1 MKLCQTCGQSL
12 AEQVTTCP
20 SCGST
25 VEEGRRFIDDYEI
38 INVLHEGYASL
49 LCKAIRERTHEKVM
63 IRLFTSQSGVDEA
76 VAKRL
81 RREIEELKKLP
92 ARGFVQH
99 YAIRH
104 SDDNLWYR
112 ISEWVDSLNWG
123 ELFRS
128 GHLKDVS
135 LAFDLFYKIASILQV
150 LHENGH
156 IIPHLILDD
165 IMVIETEEGELDV
178 KIDYKLSR
186 FFDPKLDRPGPML
199 KNLLSCHPDIIN
211 QRPLD
216 LRSDI
221 WSLGKIF
228 LEILTADFE
237 LCDHRDKVEELE
249 LPEKAKILFKTML
262 SDDPALRPKSM
273 KEVAE
278 GFQSAKKEH
287 LEIEEKE
294 QVDVPPAVP
303 PESDSTITKLRK
315 QQSWLIAVVVL
326 LFVGLGSAFY
336 YFGYQEKDELTL
348 LEEYANQYAPSIAFV
363 LVDYWLKEGKAYVY
377 RNRAEG
383 TAFLVDSEGYLLT
396 NRHVACPW
404 LGDTNIHAIITQ
416 FKLTGRSAQFGYRLF
431 LWFDGAKAFN
441 QSAGLMDSPDL
452 ADAYFLDTAYR
463 SDGTPRV
470 TIAGVAKPSE
480 QMRQVVAS
488 PLMEDFAVIKIDKIP
503 KGLELL
509 PLDAE
514 IDTRKIPK
522 LSVVATL
529 GFPLGSRTQQ
539 SEINVSVTRGSVR
552 RTFEHM
558 IHIDASIYGG
568 NSGGPLID
576 LRGKVIGIVSGVA
589 TDRAQGI
596 IPIVTPLWDLGMVF
610 PIKKPADLL
619 RDLKEGK
626 KKWNGILDL
635 SVDDKLK
642 KIIDIAVE
650 GRWAKAMAEADEAI
664 QSSFDPQLVMAAAI
678 MHYCAGDNEGAKDL
692 FNQSLSME
700 PENSNA
706 RLLLF
711 IIDWLNDQSDV
722 SPHREEL
729 LKLDWRSPAEF
740 QGYLAQVLDGSVDGD
755 SAVNGWDSELEKSWL
770 NYILGLIQAKGDN
783 LERSETLLK
792 GALQI
797 AHPESW
803 EFFLARSKLEQ
814 IQNKRLSSFQS
825 ESKWKEFQTKIDE
838 FNKALE
844 AEQKD
849 KKEKSEKYTE
859 LMRKLTQTPNRES
872 KLKLLEE
879 MITLNPDNRGPLV
892 DLVFYSAI
900 EEQWEKSLK
909 YAESYLSKAGRQNA
923 RRLSTGLIVC
933 EILHRMG
940 KKEEALKKLE
950 KYVRETRDP
959 WYKSVGEEL
968 LGKQTLDNLKKQAG
982 ENPVDLLILNTA
994 MGFWTEGEVEEE
1006 DKEEK
1011 KEKAIEFYRQ
1021 ALETFMNEW
1030 LEFDFAKG
1038 RIQKL
1043 RESTGK
1049 TS

>member
-1 MKLCQTCGQSL
+1 M
-12 AEQVTTCP
+12 
-20 SCGST
+20 
-25 VEEGRRFIDDYEI
+25 EEGRRFIDDYQI
-38 INVLHEGYASL
+38 ITVLHEGYASL
-49 LCKAIRERTHEKVM
+49 LCKAVRERTHEKVM
-63 IRLFTSQSGVDEA
+63 IRLFTSQSGVDET
-76 VAKRL
+76 VAERL

-104 SDDNLWYR
+104 SEDKLWYR
-112 ISEWVDSLNWG
+112 ISEWVDALNWG
-123 ELFRS
+123 EIFRS
-128 GHLKDVS
+128 GRLKNFSV
-135 LAFDLFYKIASILQV
+135 AFDLFYKIASILQV
-150 LHENGH
+150 LHEYGH

-165 IMVIETEEGELDV
+165 IMVIDTEEGEIDV

-186 FFDPKLDRPGPML
+186 FFDPKLDLPGPML

-221 WSLGKIF
+221 WSLGKVF
-228 LEILTADFE
+228 LEILTTDFE
-237 LCDHRDKVEELE
+237 LCDHRDKVDELE

-273 KEVAE
+273 KDVADGLLSVE
-278 GFQSAKKEH
+278 EEKPQIS
-287 LEIEEKE
+287 EKE
-294 QVDVPPAVP
+294 QAEEPPAAP
-303 PESDSTITKLRK
+303 DTTITKLRK
-315 QQSWLIAVVVL
+315 RQSWLIAVVIL
-326 LFVGLGSAFY
+326 LFIGFGSAFY
-336 YFGYQEKDELTL
+336 FLSYQEKDERTL
-348 LEEYANQYAPSIAFV
+348 LEEYANQYAPSIGFI

-383 TAFLVDSEGYLLT
+383 TAFLVDTDGYFLT

-404 LGDTNIHAIITQ
+404 VGDATIHAIIAQ
-416 FKLTGRSAQFGYRLF
+416 LKLTGRTAQFGYRLF

-452 ADAYFLDTAYR
+452 ADAYFLNTAYR

-470 TIAGVAKPSE
+470 TIAGVAKPTE
-480 QMRQVVAS
+480 QMRQLVAS
-488 PLMEDFAVIKIDKIP
+488 PLMDDYAVIKIDKVP
-503 KGLELL
+503 KGLDPL
-509 PLDAE
+509 PLDLE
-514 IDTRKIPK
+514 MNTRAIPK
-522 LSVVATL
+522 LSAVAAL

-539 SEINVSVTRGSVR
+539 AEINVSVSRGSVR

-596 IPIVTPLWDLGMVF
+596 VPIVTPLWDLGMVF
-610 PIKKPADLL
+610 PITKPAALL
-619 RDLKEGK
+619 QDLKDGK

-642 KIIDIAVE
+642 KIVDNAIQ
-650 GRWAKAMAEADEAI
+650 GRWAKAMEEADEAV

-678 MHYCAGDNEGAKDL
+678 MHFCAGDNAGAKNL

-706 RLLLF
+706 RLMLF
-711 IIDWLNDQSDV
+711 IIDWLDDQPDV
-722 SPHREEL
+722 SSYREGL

-740 QGYLAQVLDGSVDGD
+740 QGYLAQVLDGFVDGD
-755 SAVNGWDSELEKSWL
+755 SAVNGWESDLEKSWL
-770 NYILGLIQAKGDN
+770 NYILSLIQAKGDN
-783 LERSETLLK
+783 FERSETLLK
-792 GALQI
+792 EALKT

-814 IQNKRLSSFQS
+814 IQKKRLSSLKS
-825 ESKWKEFQTKIDE
+825 DAKWKEFQTKIDE

-859 LMRKLTQTPNRES
+859 LIRRFTQTPNRES
-872 KLKLLEE
+872 KLKVLEE

-909 YAESYLSKAGRQNA
+909 FAESYLGKPGRQNA

-950 KYVRETRDP
+950 VYVRETRDP
-959 WYKSVGEEL
+959 WYKAVGEEL

>member
-1 MKLCQTCGQSL
+1 
-12 AEQVTTCP
+12 
-20 SCGST
+20 
-25 VEEGRRFIDDYEI
+25 
-38 INVLHEGYASL
+38 GYASL

-63 IRLFTSQSGVDEA
+63 IRLFTSQSGVDET
-76 VAKRL
+76 VAQRL

-104 SDDNLWYR
+104 SQDKLWYR
-112 ISEWVDSLNWG
+112 ISEWVDALNWG
-123 ELFRS
+123 EIFRS
-128 GHLKDVS
+128 GHLKNFSV
-135 LAFDLFYKIASILQV
+135 AFDLFNKIASTLQV

-228 LEILTADFE
+228 LEILTTDFE
-237 LCDHRDKVEELE
+237 LCDHREKVDELV

-273 KEVAE
+273 KDVAD
-278 GFQSAKKEH
+278 GLLSV
-287 LEIEEKE
+287 EEKYVE
-294 QVDVPPAVP
+294 EPPAAP
-303 PESDSTITKLRK
+303 DTTISKLRNR
-315 QQSWLIAVVVL
+315 QSWLIAVVIL
-326 LFVGLGSAFY
+326 LIVGLGSAF
-336 YFGYQEKDELTL
+336 FFVSHREKDDPTL
-348 LEEYANQYAPSIAFV
+348 LEEYANQYAPSIGFI
-363 LVDYWLKEGKAYVY
+363 LVDYWLKEGNAYVY

-383 TAFLVDSEGYLLT
+383 TAFLVDTDGYFLT

-404 LGDTNIHAIITQ
+404 LGDPNLHGIIGQ
-416 FKLTGRSAQFGYRLF
+416 FKLTGRTAEFGYRLF
-431 LWFDGAKAFN
+431 LWFEGTKAFN

-452 ADAYFLDTAYR
+452 ADAYFLNTAYR

-470 TIAGVAKPSE
+470 TIAGVAKASE
-480 QMRQVVAS
+480 QMRQLVVS
-488 PLMEDFAVIKIDKIP
+488 PLMDDFAVIKIDKVP
-503 KGLELL
+503 KGLVPL

-514 IDTRKIPK
+514 MNTRKIPK
-522 LSVVATL
+522 LSAVIAL

-539 SEINVSVTRGSVR
+539 AEINVSVTRGSVR
-552 RTFEHM
+552 RTFENM
-558 IHIDASIYGG
+558 IQIDASIYGG

-596 IPIVTPLWDLGMVF
+596 IPIVTPLWSMGMVY
-610 PIKKPADLL
+610 PITKPAEFLK
-619 RDLKEGK
+619 DLKDGMR
-626 KKWNGILDL
+626 KWNGILDL

-642 KIIDIAVE
+642 KIVDSAIQ
-650 GRWAKAMAEADEAI
+650 GRWAKAMEEADKAL
-664 QSSFDPQLVMAAAI
+664 QSSFDPQLVMAAAV
-678 MHYCAGDNEGAKDL
+678 MHFCAGDNEGAKNL

-706 RLLLF
+706 RLMLF
-711 IIDWLNDQSDV
+711 IIDWLDDQPDGS
-722 SPHREEL
+722 SHREAL

-740 QGYLAQVLDGSVDGD
+740 QGYLAKVLDGSEDGD
-755 SAVNGWDSELEKSWL
+755 SAVNGFESELEKSWL
-770 NYILGLIQAKGDN
+770 HYILGLIQAKGDN

-792 GALQI
+792 EALKT

-803 EFFLARSKLEQ
+803 EFFLARSKLEE
-814 IQNKRLSSFQS
+814 IQKKRLSSFQS
-825 ESKWKEFQTKIDE
+825 EAKYKKFQTMIDE
-838 FNKALE
+838 FNKTLE
-844 AEQKD
+844 AGQK
-849 KKEKSEKYTE
+849 KKKDTADQYTA
-859 LMRKLTQTPNRES
+859 LMTRLTQTPARES

-879 MITLNPDNRGPLV
+879 MITLKPDNRGPLV
-892 DLVFYSAI
+892 DIVFYSAI

-909 YAESYLSKAGRQNA
+909 YAESYLSITGRQNA

-940 KKEEALKKLE
+940 KKEEAHNKLE
-950 KYVRETRDP
+950 TYVRETRDP

-982 ENPVDLLILNTA
+982 DNPVDLLILNTA
-994 MGFWTEGEVEEE
+994 LGFWTEGEIEGGN
-1006 DKEEK
+1006 KEEK

-1021 ALETFMNEW
+1021 ALETFMDKW

-1043 RESTGK
+1043 RESTG
-1049 TS
+1049 